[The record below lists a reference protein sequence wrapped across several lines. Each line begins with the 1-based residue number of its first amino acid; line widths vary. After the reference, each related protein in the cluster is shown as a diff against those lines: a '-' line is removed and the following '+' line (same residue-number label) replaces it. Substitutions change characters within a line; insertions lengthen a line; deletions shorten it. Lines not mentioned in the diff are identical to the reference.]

1 MVIWSA
7 LEPHLHGQRRLLAIA
22 AAAMLG
28 EVVTGLLTPWPL
40 KFAFDSVLFDRSGG
54 HTHVRGSLS
63 GHEVAILIVICAAAL
78 VIALADAGL
87 TYVDDRITTVVAQR
101 AVNDLRR
108 AVFAHLQRLSMSF
121 HAGVETQLGDLLSR
135 LNGDIQAL
143 QDLASSGISNLVTN
157 GLGILTATL
166 VMLVLDWQ
174 LALLALAF
182 TIPMYVVGQR
192 TMVRMRVATRT
203 ARRQEGRVGATLQE
217 ALGAVKLVQAFSR
230 ERYEEQRLEEES
242 ARSLEASLDA
252 AKLQSRLTPAL
263 SLFSAASQVAVLLAG
278 VVLVIHRRI
287 TAGDLL
293 IFLAYLRSMQSPIR
307 QLSKLSF
314 AFGKAEAGAERL
326 QELFARQPDVTER
339 PGAVPIGRAR
349 GRVQFE
355 TVVFGYGPE
364 REVLHGLSLVAEP
377 GQTIAVVGATGAG
390 KSTLLSLLPRFYDPW
405 SGRILL
411 DGHDVRDL
419 TLPSLR
425 ANVALVLQETMI
437 FRATLADNIAYG
449 LPGASPDAVRAASQ
463 AAGADRLADRL
474 PDGYET
480 VLSERGSSL
489 SGGERQC
496 IGIAR
501 AMLKDAPV
509 VILDEPTSSMDSLT
523 EREVMAGI
531 ERLLQGR
538 TAFVIAHRLATV
550 RHADSVAVL
559 DGGRLVELGAPSAL
573 LARGGRFADLAA
585 AQGLAPQGLA
595 ALR

>member
-1 MVIWSA
+1 VIA
-7 LEPHLHGQRRLLAIA
+7 VG
-22 AAAMLG
+22 AMLG
-28 EVVTGLLTPWPL
+28 EVVTALLTPWPL
-40 KFAFDSVLFDRSGG
+40 KFAFDEVLFDRSGG
-54 HTHVRGSLS
+54 HTHVRSSLG
-63 GHEVAILIVICAAAL
+63 GHEVAILIAICVAAL

-101 AVNDLRR
+101 AVNNLRR

-157 GLGILTATL
+157 GLGILTAVL
-166 VMLVLDWQ
+166 VMLVLNWQ

-182 TIPMYVVGQR
+182 TIPMYVVAQR
-192 TMVRMRVATRT
+192 TMVKMRVATRT
-203 ARRQEGRVGATLQE
+203 ARRQEGKVGATLQE

-263 SLFSAASQVAVLLAG
+263 SLFSATSQVAVLLAG
-278 VVLVIHRRI
+278 VVLVIHGRI
-287 TAGDLL
+287 TPGDLL
-293 IFLAYLRSMQSPIR
+293 IVLAYLRSMQSPIR

-314 AFGKAEAGAERL
+314 AYGKAAAGAERL

-339 PGAVPIGRAR
+339 TGAVQMGRAR
-349 GRVQFE
+349 GHVQFE
-355 TVVFGYGPE
+355 NVVFGYGPE
-364 REVLHGLSLVAEP
+364 REVLHGLTLEAQP
-377 GQTIAVVGATGAG
+377 GQIVAVVGATGAG
-390 KSTLLSLLPRFYDPW
+390 KSTLLSLLPRFYDPL
-405 SGRILL
+405 SGRIML
-411 DGHDVRDL
+411 DGSDVRDL
-419 TLPSLR
+419 TLASLR

-449 LPGASPDAVRAASQ
+449 LPGASPDAVLAAAR

-474 PDGYET
+474 PEGYET

-501 AMLKDAPV
+501 AMLKGAPV

-531 ERLLQGR
+531 QRLLEDR
-538 TAFVIAHRLATV
+538 TAFIIAHRLATV
-550 RHADSVAVL
+550 RHADLVAVL
-559 DGGRLVELGAPSAL
+559 DGGRLVELGAPAAL

-585 AQGLAPQGLA
+585 AQGLAA
-595 ALR
+595 R

>member
-1 MVIWSA
+1 MAIWTA
-7 LEPHLHGQRRLLAIA
+7 LKPHLRGQRRLLVIA
-22 AAAMLG
+22 VGAMLG
-28 EVVTGLLTPWPL
+28 EVVTALLTPWPL
-40 KFAFDSVLFDRSGG
+40 KFAFDEVLFDRSGG
-54 HTHVRGSLS
+54 HTHVRSSLG
-63 GHEVAILIVICAAAL
+63 GHEVAILIAICVAAL

-101 AVNDLRR
+101 AVNNLRR

-157 GLGILTATL
+157 GLGILTAVL
-166 VMLVLDWQ
+166 VMLVLNWQ

-182 TIPMYVVGQR
+182 TIPMYVVAQR
-192 TMVRMRVATRT
+192 TMVKMRVATRT
-203 ARRQEGRVGATLQE
+203 ARRQEGKVGATLQE

-263 SLFSAASQVAVLLAG
+263 SLFSATSQVAVLLAG
-278 VVLVIHRRI
+278 VVLVIHGRI
-287 TAGDLL
+287 TPGDLL

-326 QELFARQPDVTER
+326 QELFARQPDVTEK
-339 PGAVPIGRAR
+339 PTALPMGRAR
-349 GRVQFE
+349 GRVQFDN
-355 TVVFGYGPE
+355 VVFGYGPE
-364 REVLHGLSLVAEP
+364 REVLHGLSLEAQP
-377 GQTIAVVGATGAG
+377 GQTLAVVGATGAG

-405 SGRILL
+405 SGRIML
-411 DGHDVRDL
+411 DGSDVRDL
-419 TLPSLR
+419 TLASLR

-437 FRATLADNIAYG
+437 FRATLSDNIAYG
-449 LPGASPDAVRAASQ
+449 LPGASPDAVRAAAR
-463 AAGADRLADRL
+463 AAGADLLAERL

-480 VLSERGSSL
+480 VLSERGASL

-531 ERLLQGR
+531 ERLLEGR

-550 RHADSVAVL
+550 RHADLVAVL
-559 DGGRLVELGAPSAL
+559 DGGRLVELGAAPAL

-585 AQGLAPQGLA
+585 AQGLAA
-595 ALR
+595 HV

>member
-1 MVIWSA
+1 VIWTA
-7 LEPHLHGQRRLLAIA
+7 LKPHLHGQRRLLALA

-40 KFAFDSVLFDRSGG
+40 KYAFDEVLFDRSGG
-54 HTHVRGSLS
+54 HTHVRSSLS
-63 GHEVAILIVICAAAL
+63 SHELVILVAICAVAL
-78 VIALADAGL
+78 AVAIADAGL

-143 QDLASSGISNLVTN
+143 QDLAASGLSNLVVN
-157 GLGILTATL
+157 GLGILTAVL
-166 VMLVLDWQ
+166 VMLVLDWR
-174 LALLALAF
+174 LALLALVF

-192 TMVRMRVATRT
+192 TMVKMRVATRT

-230 ERYEEQRLEEES
+230 EPYEEQRLKEES

-252 AKLQSRLTPAL
+252 AKLQSRLTPVLA
-263 SLFSAASQVAVLLAG
+263 LFSAAAQVVVLLAG
-278 VVLVIHRRI
+278 VALVIRRSI
-287 TAGDLL
+287 TPGDLL
-293 IFLAYLRSMQSPIR
+293 IFLAYLRSMQSPVR

-314 AFGKAEAGAERL
+314 AFGKATAGAERV

-339 PGAVPIGRAR
+339 AGALRMGRAR
-349 GRVQFE
+349 GHVQFE
-355 TVVFGYGPE
+355 RVVFGYGPE
-364 REVLHGLSLVAEP
+364 REVLRGLSLEAKP
-377 GQTIAVVGATGAG
+377 GQTIAVVGASGAG

-437 FRATLADNIAYG
+437 IRATLSDNIAYG
-449 LPGASPDAVRAASQ
+449 LPGASPDAVRAAAQ
-463 AAGADRLADRL
+463 AAGAHRLADRL
-474 PDGYET
+474 PEGYET

-531 ERLLQGR
+531 ERLLEGR
-538 TAFVIAHRLATV
+538 TAFIIAHRLATV
-550 RHADSVAVL
+550 WHADVVAVI
-559 DGGRLVELGAPSAL
+559 DRGRLVELGPPRTL
-573 LARGGRFADLAA
+573 LAGGGRFADLAA
-585 AQGLAPQGLA
+585 AQGLQAHGLA
-595 ALR
+595 SLR

>member
-1 MVIWSA
+1 
-7 LEPHLHGQRRLLAIA
+7 
-22 AAAMLG
+22 
-28 EVVTGLLTPWPL
+28 
-40 KFAFDSVLFDRSGG
+40 
-54 HTHVRGSLS
+54 
-63 GHEVAILIVICAAAL
+63 VAGL

-101 AVNDLRR
+101 AVNNLRR
-108 AVFAHLQRLSMSF
+108 SVFAHLQRLSMSF

-157 GLGILTATL
+157 GLGILTAVL

-192 TMVRMRVATRT
+192 TMVKMRVATRT
-203 ARRQEGRVGATLQE
+203 ARRQEGKVGATLQE

-263 SLFSAASQVAVLLAG
+263 SLLSAASQVAVLLVG

-287 TAGDLL
+287 TPGDLL

-326 QELFARQPDVTER
+326 QELFARQPDVTEKPR
-339 PGAVPIGRAR
+339 ALPMGRAR
-349 GRVQFE
+349 GRVQFDD
-355 TVVFGYGPE
+355 VVFGYGPE
-364 REVLHGLSLVAEP
+364 REVLHGFSLEAQP

-411 DGHDVRDL
+411 DGNDVRNL
-419 TLPSLR
+419 TLASLR

-437 FRATLADNIAYG
+437 FRATLSDNIAYG
-449 LPGASPDAVRAASQ
+449 LPGASPDAVRAAAR
-463 AAGADRLADRL
+463 AAGADLLAERL
-474 PDGYET
+474 PEGYET
-480 VLSERGSSL
+480 MLSERGSSL

-531 ERLLQGR
+531 ERLLEGR

-550 RHADSVAVL
+550 RHADLVAVL
-559 DGGRLVELGAPSAL
+559 DGGRLVELGAPPAL

-585 AQGLAPQGLA
+585 AQGLPAPGLA
-595 ALR
+595 SLR